1 MNLVAV
7 SVPKSAK
14 PMCRGVSALALQLG
28 RREGKV
34 AARLVVDDLGRFKG
48 KTVICKA
55 TVSQG
60 RNSSGDP
67 IPVVLLQP
75 TNRKKATHDTPFW
88 NGSQIVIPAMQN

>member
-1 MNLVAV
+1 MNLVEV

-34 AARLVVDDLGRFKG
+34 AARLVAEDLGRYKG
-48 KTVICKA
+48 KTLVCKA
-55 TVSQG
+55 TVSSG
-60 RNSSGDP
+60 KNSRGDK

-88 NGSQIVIPAMQN
+88 NGNQIVIPAMTN